1 MSRAFVNED
10 AGGKEPPRNFGLPPV
25 EDASYEAAAALT
37 LLEAA
42 RDGYT
47 HQAEEATG
55 FRWGEPQLREH
66 VRALIAKEEQR
77 PEAERDRR
85 FIRMGWRYLR
95 ACG

>member
-10 AGGKEPPRNFGLPPV
+10 AGGQDPPRTFGLPPV
-25 EDASYEAAAALT
+25 DDPSYEAASALT

-42 RDGYT
+42 RDGYV

-55 FRWGEPQLREH
+55 FRWGEPQLRDH
-66 VRALIAKEEQR
+66 VRALIAKEQAR

-85 FIRMGWRYLR
+85 FIRMGKRYLS
-95 ACG
+95 AG